1 MFVLLFVS
9 CTEIDHT
16 NQYKISILKDLYFM
30 ESYYGIDAVD
40 DFINNEEILGILKE
54 LYPKA
59 TDSLILECYEL
70 RKKSSNR
77 YNR

>member
-1 MFVLLFVS
+1 MFVLCCVS

-30 ESYYGIDAVD
+30 ESHYGVEAVN
-40 DFINNEEILGILKE
+40 DFINNEEILSILKE

-70 RKKSSNR
+70 RKQSYNR
-77 YNR
+77 YDR